1 MTWLLAY
8 VACGVFVGFLAGLL
22 GIGGGMTLVPIL
34 AALFAAQALAPDH
47 SVHLALGTGM
57 ASAVF
62 TSFSSVMAHH
72 RLGSVD
78 WALVLRLV
86 PGVVTG
92 TLAATLASGWLTQGQ
107 LAACYAATAGVG
119 ALQLLRRGPPAATR
133 TLPSSPVL
141 FAVMGTI
148 GIVSGLLSAGGAFLT
163 VPFMVWCGVPLR
175 TAIGTGAALAWPI
188 SAVGSAGF
196 VISGLATPDLPAGTL
211 GFVLLPALVPLVIAS
226 ILVAP
231 YGARLMHRVPLPL
244 LRRLFALMLLL
255 LALKMAVTYL

>member
-1 MTWLLAY
+1 MSQ
-8 VACGVFVGFLAGLL
+8 
-22 GIGGGMTLVPIL
+22 VP
-34 AALFAAQALAPDH
+34 AALD
-47 SVHLALGTGM
+47 
-57 ASAVF
+57 
-62 TSFSSVMAHH
+62 
-72 RLGSVD
+72 
-78 WALVLRLV
+78 
-86 PGVVTG
+86 VV
-92 TLAATLASGWLTQGQ
+92 AATLASGWLTQGQ